1 MTLGAKSQKPD
12 TEAHI
17 LYDFIYRKCPEW
29 AHPETENRFA
39 FARGLQNPEGKW
51 CMNDNLGSLF
61 GVMKILQNCGDD
73 CTTLSQLTRTVALEI
88 WTSCLRGN
96 LRPSNLTVN

>member
-29 AHPETENRFA
+29 AHPETENRQKT
-39 FARGLQNPEGKW
+39 GLWDPEGKW

-73 CTTLSQLTRTVALEI
+73 YTTLTQLTRTVALEI

-96 LRPSNLTVN
+96 LCSSNLTVN

>member
-1 MTLGAKSQKPD
+1 
-12 TEAHI
+12 
-17 LYDFIYRKCPEW
+17 
-29 AHPETENRFA
+29 
-39 FARGLQNPEGKW
+39 
-51 CMNDNLGSLF
+51 MNDNLGSLF